1 MQYFNKENRSMDDI
15 NNTLEER
22 LENQRLFDLWI
33 KGDAR
38 GFSGLYDRYKNRVF
52 GFLLRMTGNRE
63 IAEDLLQDTFLAA
76 MRNANQ
82 FDRER
87 SFLSWL
93 FGIAHKRTIDYFRH
107 VKVENEHQADAEGAL
122 GKGPDSPD
130 VNMTNAQ
137 TRTIIN
143 EAIQTLDPMQREVF
157 LLRELGDVPFKE
169 IAEIMKCP
177 INTALGRMRLA
188 LKNIRKELKRNGL
201 YGMS

>member
-1 MQYFNKENRSMDDI
+1 MNDI
-15 NNTLEER
+15 NNQAEER
-22 LENQRLFDLWI
+22 EENQRLFDLWI
-33 KGDAR
+33 KGDSR

-52 GFLLRMTGNRE
+52 GFLIRMTGNRE

-82 FDRER
+82 FDRSR
-87 SFLSWL
+87 SFLSWI

-107 VKVENEHQADAEGAL
+107 VKVENEHQGDAEGAL
-122 GKGPDSPD
+122 GKGFDTPD
-130 VNMTNAQ
+130 VNLSNAQ
-137 TRTIIN
+137 SRTIIN
-143 EAIQTLDPMQREVF
+143 EAIKTLDPMQREVF

-169 IAEIMKCP
+169 IAEIMRCP

>member
-1 MQYFNKENRSMDDI
+1 MNDLNDQA
-15 NNTLEER
+15 EER
-22 LENQRLFDLWI
+22 AENQRLFDLWM
-33 KGDAR
+33 KGDPR

-82 FDRER
+82 FDRSR
-87 SFLSWL
+87 SFLSWI

-107 VKVENEHQADAEGAL
+107 VKVENEHQGDAEGAL
-122 GKGPDSPD
+122 GKGPDLPD
-130 VNMTNAQ
+130 VNFSNAQ
-137 TRTIIN
+137 VRSIIN
-143 EAIQTLDPMQREVF
+143 EAIKTLDPMQREVF

-169 IAEIMKCP
+169 IAEIMNCP

-188 LKNIRKELKRNGL
+188 LKNIRKDLKRNGL
-201 YGMS
+201 YGLS

>member
-1 MQYFNKENRSMDDI
+1 MNDI
-15 NNTLEER
+15 NNQAEER
-22 LENQRLFDLWI
+22 EENQRLFDLWI
-33 KGDAR
+33 KGDPR

-52 GFLLRMTGNRE
+52 GFLIRMTGNRE

-82 FDRER
+82 FDRNR
-87 SFLSWL
+87 SFLSWI

-107 VKVENEHQADAEGAL
+107 VKVENEHQGDAEGAL
-122 GKGPDSPD
+122 GKGPETPD
-130 VNMTNAQ
+130 INLSNAQ
-137 TRTIIN
+137 VRAVIN
-143 EAIQTLDPMQREVF
+143 DAIKTLDPMQREVF

-169 IAEIMKCP
+169 IAEIMRCP

>member
-1 MQYFNKENRSMDDI
+1 MEDI
-15 NNTLEER
+15 NSSLEDQQ
-22 LENQRLFDLWI
+22 ENIRLFDLWM
-33 KGDAR
+33 KGDPR

-52 GFLLRMTGNRE
+52 GFLIRMTGNRE

-82 FDRER
+82 FDRKR
-87 SFLSWL
+87 NFLSWI

-107 VKVENEHQADAEGAL
+107 VKVENEHETDAEGAI
-122 GKGPDSPD
+122 GKGPDAADIELS
-130 VNMTNAQ
+130 NAQ
-137 TRTIIN
+137 VRGIIN
-143 EAIQTLDPMQREVF
+143 EAIKTLDPVQREVF

-169 IAEIMKCP
+169 IAEIMNCP

-201 YGMS
+201 YGMQ